1 VTPKDGRGGWMASV
15 PRWSLFAARR
25 RSNAESRSPS
35 RRGRPLPRRSTVAVL
50 AFAAIAAVTLLQG
63 AGATITTQTLAPVA
77 DAYVNK
83 NKPNTNFGTN
93 SKLKVQA
100 SPTLRSYLRFN
111 VQGISGTVTRATLRL
126 NAASG
131 STAGFDVRGVSNN
144 AWGETTITYANAPPT
159 AATAS
164 GSSGPYSSGQ
174 WVSID
179 ITPLVVGNGLV
190 SLALTAN
197 TSSTSLNSREASSS
211 LRPQLVVETTDNVRP
226 ANTSPPTISGTAQEG
241 QTLTASSGTWS
252 GSPPLS
258 YSYQWRRCDKI
269 GGNCVDIAGATGQ
282 TYALVPADVGAT
294 IRVAVTASNDLS
306 STAGSAPTTI
316 IAAAPPANTSPP
328 TISGTAQQGQT
339 LSAST
344 GTWSGTAP
352 FTYAYQWRRCDTGGG
367 GCADIAGATAT
378 TYTLVAADLATT
390 IRVAVTASNAAGS
403 ALASSSQTQVVAPP
417 PAPPTN
423 TSLPTISGTTQDGQT
438 LSGSTGT
445 WSGTP
450 PFTYAYQWRRCDTAG
465 ANCVDVTGA
474 TGKTYALGPADVGKT
489 IRVAVTATNRG
500 GSTTATSDPTAVVAA
515 APPVNTSP
523 PAIAGTAQQGQTLS
537 ASTGT
542 WSGTAPFTY
551 AYQWRR
557 CDTGGGGCADIASA
571 TTTTYT
577 LVAAD
582 LGRTIRVAVTASN
595 SAGSSSQSSAQ
606 TAVVAASATPPV
618 NTSPPTIAGTAQQG
632 QTLSASSGAWSGTA
646 PFTYAYHWRRCDT
659 GGGGCADIASAT
671 TTTYTLVAA
680 DLGTTIRVAVTGS
693 NSAGSSVASSIQTP
707 TVTAAGSVGFRDQ
720 SFSGAGVAPTGS
732 KPESKLW
739 WNDGSW
745 WASMWAGSGQG
756 FHIFRLNLGTQ
767 SWTDTGTQLDDR
779 SGTRSDALWDGSHL
793 YVASHVF
800 STCGCSTPAA
810 GFPSRLYRY
819 SYNVTTKSYT
829 LDAGFPVQLNN
840 TKTETL
846 VIDKDSTGT
855 LWATW
860 AQSNKV
866 MVTHTQNGDDHSWAT
881 PFVLPVA
888 GASTLS
894 SDDISSV
901 VAFGGNKIGL
911 MWSNQTDS
919 TMYFAYHLDG
929 AADSSWTA
937 NPALSSPLYADDHI
951 NLKSL
956 QSDGSG
962 RVFAVTKTSLNDPA
976 NPNPNDPLVLL
987 SVFTPGAG
995 WATYP
1000 VWRVSDGVTRPILFI
1015 DESNFVL
1022 HVFASS
1028 STSGGRILEKTSPIN
1043 SISFV
1048 VGTGTVFMKDGG
1060 SNSLNDATSTK
1071 QNLTSASGLVILAS
1085 NDATGYYWH
1094 NYEPF

>member
-258 YSYQWRRCDKI
+258 YSYQWRRCDKN

-403 ALASSSQTQVVAPP
+403 TLASSSQTQVVAPP

-465 ANCVDVTGA
+465 TNCVDVTGA

-551 AYQWRR
+551 AYQ
-557 CDTGGGGCADIASA
+557 
-571 TTTTYT
+571 
-577 LVAAD
+577 
-582 LGRTIRVAVTASN
+582 
-595 SAGSSSQSSAQ
+595 
-606 TAVVAASATPPV
+606 
-618 NTSPPTIAGTAQQG
+618 
-632 QTLSASSGAWSGTA
+632 
-646 PFTYAYHWRRCDT
+646 WRRCDT

-1060 SNSLNDATSTK
+1060 SNSLNDATSAK

>member
-258 YSYQWRRCDKI
+258 YSYQWRRCDKN

-551 AYQWRR
+551 AYQ
-557 CDTGGGGCADIASA
+557 
-571 TTTTYT
+571 
-577 LVAAD
+577 
-582 LGRTIRVAVTASN
+582 
-595 SAGSSSQSSAQ
+595 
-606 TAVVAASATPPV
+606 
-618 NTSPPTIAGTAQQG
+618 
-632 QTLSASSGAWSGTA
+632 
-646 PFTYAYHWRRCDT
+646 WRRCDT

>member
-1 VTPKDGRGGWMASV
+1 
-15 PRWSLFAARR
+15 
-25 RSNAESRSPS
+25 
-35 RRGRPLPRRSTVAVL
+35 VL
-50 AFAAIAAVTLLQG
+50 AFAAIAAGTLLQG
-63 AGATITTQTLAPVA
+63 AGATITTQTFAPVA
-77 DAYVNK
+77 DAYVNQ
-83 NKPNTNFGTN
+83 NKPSTNFGTN
-93 SKLKVQA
+93 PKLKVQA

-111 VQGISGTVTRATLRL
+111 VQGISGTVTKATLRL

-131 STAGFDVRGVSNN
+131 SSAGFDVRGVSNN
-144 AWGETTITYANAPPT
+144 TWGETTITYANAPAP

-164 GSSGPYSSGQ
+164 GSSGTYSAGQ

-190 SLALTAN
+190 SVALTAN
-197 TSSTSLNSREASSS
+197 TSSTALNSREASSS

-226 ANTSPPTISGTAQEG
+226 ANTSPPAISGTTQDG

-252 GSPPLS
+252 GTAPLS
-258 YSYQWRRCDKI
+258 YSYQWRRCDTA
-269 GGNCVDIAGATGQ
+269 GANCVDITGATGQ

-306 STAGSAPTTI
+306 STATSDRTAVV
-316 IAAAPPANTSPP
+316 AAAPPVNTSPP
-328 TISGTAQQGQT
+328 SISGTAQQGQTLSASTGSWSGTAPFTYGYQWRRCDTAGANCVDITGASATTYTLVAADLGTTIRVAVTASNSAGSSSQSSSQTQVVAPPPAPPTNTSLPAISGNAQDGQT

-352 FTYAYQWRRCDTGGG
+352 FTYAYQWRRCDT
-367 GCADIAGATAT
+367 
-378 TYTLVAADLATT
+378 
-390 IRVAVTASNAAGS
+390 
-403 ALASSSQTQVVAPP
+403 
-417 PAPPTN
+417 
-423 TSLPTISGTTQDGQT
+423 
-438 LSGSTGT
+438 
-445 WSGTP
+445 
-450 PFTYAYQWRRCDTAG
+450 AG

-474 TGKTYALGPADVGKT
+474 TGQTYALVAADVGKT
-489 IRVAVTATNRG
+489 IRVAVTATNPG

-523 PAIAGTAQQGQTLS
+523 PSISGTAQQGQTLS
-537 ASTGT
+537 ASTGS
-542 WSGTAPFTY
+542 WSGTAPVTY

-557 CDTGGGGCADIASA
+557 CDTGGAGCADIAGA
-571 TTTTYT
+571 T
-577 LVAAD
+577 A
-582 LGRTIRVAVTASN
+582 
-595 SAGSSSQSSAQ
+595 
-606 TAVVAASATPPV
+606 
-618 NTSPPTIAGTAQQG
+618 
-632 QTLSASSGAWSGTA
+632 
-646 PFTYAYHWRRCDT
+646 
-659 GGGGCADIASAT
+659 
-671 TTTYTLVAA
+671 TTYTLVAA

-720 SFSGAGVAPTGS
+720 SLSGAGVAPTGS

-745 WASMWAGSGQG
+745 WASMWAGTGQG
-756 FHIFRLNLGTQ
+756 FHIFRLNLSTQ

-779 SGTRSDALWDGSHL
+779 SGTRADALWDGSHL

-800 STCGCSTPAA
+800 STCGCSTPAL

-866 MVTHTQNGDDHSWAT
+866 MVTHTQNGDDHSWTT

-894 SDDISSV
+894 SDDISSL

-919 TMYFAYHLDG
+919 TMYFASHLDG

-976 NPNPNDPLVLL
+976 TPNPNDPLILL

-995 WATYP
+995 WASYP

-1015 DESNFVL
+1015 DVSNSVL
-1022 HVFASS
+1022 HVFATS

>member
-1 VTPKDGRGGWMASV
+1 MTPKDGRGGWMASV

-111 VQGISGTVTRATLRL
+111 VQGISGTVTRARLRL

-258 YSYQWRRCDKI
+258 YSYQWRRCDKN

-328 TISGTAQQGQT
+328 TILGTAQQGQT

-367 GCADIAGATAT
+367 GCADIAGA
-378 TYTLVAADLATT
+378 
-390 IRVAVTASNAAGS
+390 S
-403 ALASSSQTQVVAPP
+403 A
-417 PAPPTN
+417 
-423 TSLPTISGTTQDGQT
+423 
-438 LSGSTGT
+438 
-445 WSGTP
+445 
-450 PFTYAYQWRRCDTAG
+450 
-465 ANCVDVTGA
+465 
-474 TGKTYALGPADVGKT
+474 
-489 IRVAVTATNRG
+489 
-500 GSTTATSDPTAVVAA
+500 
-515 APPVNTSP
+515 
-523 PAIAGTAQQGQTLS
+523 
-537 ASTGT
+537 
-542 WSGTAPFTY
+542 
-551 AYQWRR
+551 
-557 CDTGGGGCADIASA
+557 
-571 TTTTYT
+571 TTYT

-646 PFTYAYHWRRCDT
+646 PFTYAYQWRRCDT

-707 TVTAAGSVGFRDQ
+707 TVTAAGSVGFRDH

-881 PFVLPVA
+881 PFVLPVT

-1060 SNSLNDATSTK
+1060 SNSLNDATSAK